1 MFDNKWLEDLKVGDK
16 VIEDL
21 HFDGK
26 SISTVVR
33 FTKTMIIVK
42 SPRGYENRYKRDG
55 FAPNAG
61 SREWSSHMIREAT
74 PEALAKFE
82 EERYRTVFQNKLS
95 YLSWADVPLDRIKE
109 IREIIEPYIRK
120 QEKTNEPTI

>member
-1 MFDNKWLEDLKVGDK
+1 MSDKDWLQNLKVGDK

-42 SPRGYENRYKRDG
+42 SPRGFDSRYKKDG
-55 FAPNAG
+55 FAPGAG
-61 SREWSSHMIREAT
+61 SRVWSAHMIREAT
-74 PEALAKFE
+74 PEALTKFE
-82 EERYRTVFQNKLS
+82 EERYRSVFQNKLS
-95 YLSWADVPLDRIKE
+95 HLSWADVPLETIKQ
-109 IREIIEPYIRK
+109 IRELVEPYIRK
-120 QEKTNEPTI
+120 EPKNV

>member
-1 MFDNKWLEDLKVGDK
+1 MFDDKWLENLKVGDK

-33 FTKTMIIVK
+33 FTKTMIVAK
-42 SPRGYENRYKRDG
+42 SPRGFESRYKKDG
-55 FAPNAG
+55 FAPGGG
-61 SREWSSHMIREAT
+61 SRGWSSHMIREAT

-82 EERYRTVFQNKLS
+82 EGRYRTVFAGKLNK
-95 YLSWADVPLDRIKE
+95 LSWADVPLEKIKQ
-109 IREIIEPYIRK
+109 IRELIEPHIREE
-120 QEKTNEPTI
+120 EKSS

>member
-1 MFDNKWLEDLKVGDK
+1 MFGDKWLEDLKIGDK

-42 SPRGYENRYKRDG
+42 SPRGYESRYKRDG
-55 FAPNAG
+55 FAPGAG
-61 SREWSSHMIREAT
+61 NRGWSSHMLREAT

-82 EERYRTVFQNKLS
+82 EERYRTVFSSKL
-95 YLSWADVPLDRIKE
+95 YHLSWADVPLDKIKQ
-109 IREIIEPYIRK
+109 IREIIDPYVRK
-120 QEKTNEPTI
+120 EDKNV